1 MGWILVRRMQK
12 GGNLESEYI
21 MFDHVKRVS
30 YWITLGAH
38 VYDPT
43 HCKIMTSCS
52 CDMKSEMADH
62 QKQMWLS
69 LIFVMEK
76 HGVRDVNFAGFMVDS
91 AQANFNAVRVVF
103 GSGDK
108 SVPMV
113 GKEKTC
119 QFHWSQTLDR
129 HTKQFIKPELQE
141 VHKRLCHEYRLC
153 KTRDEVDSAMEAI
166 RAWWFSSGAVSES
179 GLKEL
184 NDWLNFWHF
193 RFHQWGSF
201 VSEVRSFL

>member
-1 MGWILVRRMQK
+1 
-12 GGNLESEYI
+12 
-21 MFDHVKRVS
+21 MFDHVKHVP
-30 YWITLGAH
+30 YWTTLAAH
-38 VYDPT
+38 VYEPT
-43 HCKIMTSCS
+43 HCKVMTICC

-69 LIFVMEK
+69 LISVMEK
-76 HGVRDVNFAGFMVDS
+76 HGVRDVNFSGFMADN

-113 GKEKTC
+113 GKERTC
-119 QFHWSQTLDR
+119 QFHWSQTLDC
-129 HTKQFIKPELQE
+129 HTKQFIKLELQE
-141 VHKRLCHEYRLC
+141 AHKQLCHEYRLC
-153 KTRDEVDSAMEAI
+153 KTRDEADSAMEAI
-166 RAWWFSSGAVSES
+166 RVWWFSSSAVSES

-193 RFHQWGSF
+193 RFHQWGLLSLRYVPF
-201 VSEVRSFL
+201 YDSYFGSLLLRYSDIVIILV